1 MKHEEK
7 IEKYIQDTLGPS
19 EPLQWISS
27 IVNEFKDKVADY
39 KNKATSLKYII
50 TTDVESYKKEMDA
63 YVKKHP
69 NSNIKAAGFML
80 IVKEE

>member
-1 MKHEEK
+1 MKHEEE

-27 IVNEFKDKVADY
+27 IVTEFKERVKEYKDKAS
-39 KNKATSLKYII
+39 SLKYIT
-50 TTDVESYKKEMDA
+50 TTDVESYKKQMDA
-63 YVKKHP
+63 YVNKYP
-69 NSNIKAAGFML
+69 NSHIKAAGFML